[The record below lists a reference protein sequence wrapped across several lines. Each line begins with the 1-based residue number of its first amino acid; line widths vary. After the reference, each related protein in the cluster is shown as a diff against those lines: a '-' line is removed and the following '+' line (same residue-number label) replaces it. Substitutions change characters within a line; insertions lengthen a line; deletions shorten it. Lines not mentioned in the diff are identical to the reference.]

1 MDIKYIREFVKDE
14 SGVELIEWL
23 AILGVVAGLIII
35 AAEVGEKVKSRLS
48 NRCDSFRV
56 GRELLCKMAI
66 GGKTL
71 KIYLAVDADRE
82 DIESKKLHFRNMSES
97 KAYSEVPAMIPVKSE
112 LCVKKV
118 CEVINIMMQEKGLAQ
133 KK

>member
-1 MDIKYIREFVKDE
+1 MEEQRASFEMR
-14 SGVELIEWL
+14 VEEL
-23 AILGVVAGLIII
+23 ADDAKAYYNQLKEYLLSFK
-35 AAEVGEKVKSRLS
+35 KVKSRLS

-56 GRELLCKMAI
+56 GRDLLCKMAI

-71 KIYLAVDADRE
+71 KIYLAIDADRE

>member
-1 MDIKYIREFVKDE
+1 MEEQRASFEARIEELSDDAKSYYNQLKDYLL
-14 SGVELIEWL
+14 SFK
-23 AILGVVAGLIII
+23 
-35 AAEVGEKVKSRLS
+35 KVKSRLS
-48 NRCDSFRV
+48 NRCDSYRV
-56 GRELLCKMAI
+56 GRDLLCKMAI

-82 DIESKKLHFRNMSES
+82 DVQSKKLHFRNMAES

-118 CEVINIMMQEKGLAQ
+118 CEVIDIMMEEKGLLA

>member
-1 MDIKYIREFVKDE
+1 MEEQRASFEARIA
-14 SGVELIEWL
+14 ELSEDARL
-23 AILGVVAGLIII
+23 YYNQLKEYLLSFK
-35 AAEVGEKVKSRLS
+35 KVKSRLS
-48 NRCDSFRV
+48 NRCDSYRV

-71 KIYLAVDADRE
+71 KIYLAIDANKE
-82 DIESKKLHFRNMSES
+82 EVESKKLHFRDMSSS

-118 CEVINIMMQEKGLAQ
+118 CEVISLMMQEKGIAP

>member
-1 MDIKYIREFVKDE
+1 MEEQRASFEMRIADLADDAKSYYIQLKEYLLSFK
-14 SGVELIEWL
+14 
-23 AILGVVAGLIII
+23 
-35 AAEVGEKVKSRLS
+35 KVKSRLS

-71 KIYLAVDADRE
+71 KIYLAIDADRE
-82 DIESKKLHFRNMSES
+82 DVQDKKLHFRNMSDS

>member
-1 MDIKYIREFVKDE
+1 MEEQRASFEMRIANLSEDAKSYYNQLKDYILSFK
-14 SGVELIEWL
+14 
-23 AILGVVAGLIII
+23 
-35 AAEVGEKVKSRLS
+35 KVKSRLS